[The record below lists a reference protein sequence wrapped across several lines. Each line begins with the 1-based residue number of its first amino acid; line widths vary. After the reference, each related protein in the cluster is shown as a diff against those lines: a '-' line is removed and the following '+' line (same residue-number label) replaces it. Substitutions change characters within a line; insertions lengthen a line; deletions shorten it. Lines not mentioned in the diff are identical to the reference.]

1 MSTTIPISQH
11 GITLPMDEVAEL
23 CRRWKVREL
32 AVFGS
37 FLRDDFRPD
46 SDLDLLYT
54 FDDDVAWT
62 LFDLVTMDRD
72 FAVVVGR
79 PVDLVDRKSIE
90 KSENWIGNGR
100 GCQATFTRV
109 SRGPSVSSLEPGCR
123 YAGCAHSRLR
133 SC

>member
-1 MSTTIPISQH
+1 MSTTIPISRH
-11 GITLPMDEVAEL
+11 GVALPMDQVAEF

-54 FDDDVAWT
+54 FDDEADWT
-62 LFDLVTMDRD
+62 LFDLVAMDQEVE
-72 FAVVVGR
+72 AVLGR

-90 KSENWIGNGR
+90 KSENWIRRRAILGT
-100 GCQATFTRV
+100 AETIYV
-109 SRGPSVSSLEPGCR
+109 
-123 YAGCAHSRLR
+123 A
-133 SC
+133 

>member
-11 GITLPMDEVAEL
+11 GIALPMDQIAEF

-54 FDDDVAWT
+54 FDDDVDWT
-62 LFDLVTMDRD
+62 LFDLVTMDQELA
-72 FAVVVGR
+72 AVVAR

-90 KSENWIGNGR
+90 KSENWIR
-100 GCQATFTRV
+100 RRTILDTAETIYVAR
-109 SRGPSVSSLEPGCR
+109 
-123 YAGCAHSRLR
+123 
-133 SC
+133 